1 MTCVMSMK
9 ELGKAI
15 ETKFAHDQELEFR
28 IDAHAQILVAEWAAE
43 RIGLDPDSS
52 QKFVIEW
59 SEWSLKPGNRNMKQR
74 LLRDF
79 AANGVEISEGALDRL
94 FALKR
99 DQARK
104 KIVTA

>member
-1 MTCVMSMK
+1 MKSVMSMK
-9 ELGKAI
+9 DLGKAI
-15 ETKFAHDQELEFR
+15 ETKFARDQELEFK

-52 QKFVIEW
+52 QKFVIEL
-59 SEWSLKPGNRNMKQR
+59 SEWSLKPGNRNLKQR

-79 AANGVEISEGALDRL
+79 AANRVEISEGALDRL
-94 FALKR
+94 LALKR

-104 KIVTA
+104 KIAAV